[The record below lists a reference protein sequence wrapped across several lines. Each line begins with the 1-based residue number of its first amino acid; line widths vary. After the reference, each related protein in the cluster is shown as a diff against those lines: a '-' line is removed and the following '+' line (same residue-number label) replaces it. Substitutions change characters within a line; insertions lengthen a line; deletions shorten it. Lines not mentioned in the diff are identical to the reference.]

1 VEFCPG
7 DLLGGGKRR
16 IGGLHSGVFEKK
28 RGVNCIQILNF
39 FIFSDYFDMLI

>member
-28 RGVNCIQILNF
+28 RGIPSNFEFFNF
-39 FIFSDYFDMLI
+39 FI